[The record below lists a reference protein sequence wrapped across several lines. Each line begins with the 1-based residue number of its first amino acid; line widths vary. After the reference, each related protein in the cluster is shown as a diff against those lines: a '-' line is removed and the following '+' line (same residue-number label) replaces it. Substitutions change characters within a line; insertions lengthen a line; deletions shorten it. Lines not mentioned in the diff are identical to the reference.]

1 MATTQKKSK
10 SILITGG
17 AGFIGSNTL
26 LYLYPRYPQYDYTV
40 LDALTYAGDIKNIP
54 QEIHKSKNF
63 RFIYGD
69 VRNAKL
75 IDHLVSKVNNVIHF
89 AAETHVAR
97 SIYDDSNFF
106 TTDVLG
112 TQCIANAV
120 LNHRKN
126 IERFIH
132 ISTSEVYGTAQT
144 RVMAEDHPLVPASP
158 YAAAKAGADRL
169 VEAYYLTYRIPAVI
183 IRPFNQYGPRQH
195 LEKLI
200 PRFITSCLM
209 GEPLTVHGTGK
220 SQRDFTYVEDLARA
234 IDTVLHAPR
243 EKVEGH
249 IFNVGAGESHSI
261 GEIARTVLR
270 LMNNKSEKKK
280 IVYSESILNIGERP
294 GQVYRHTA
302 SNDKIKKV
310 LGWQPRVTFA
320 DGLARTIAW
329 YSSNEDWWRDKIWM
343 RHVPIEMGEGK
354 IELH

>member
-1 MATTQKKSK
+1 MAKKPK

-26 LYLYPRYPQYDYTV
+26 AYLFERHPHYHYLV
-40 LDALTYAGDIKNIP
+40 LDALTYAGDIRNIP
-54 QEIHKSKNF
+54 QNIHRAKNF

-69 VRNAKL
+69 VRNTKL
-75 IDHLVSKVNNVIHF
+75 VDHLVSKVSNVIHF

-132 ISTSEVYGTAQT
+132 ISTSEVYGTARAPFMT
-144 RVMAEDHPLVPASP
+144 EEHPLVPHSP

-209 GEPLTVHGTGK
+209 NQPLTVHGTGK
-220 SQRDFTYVEDLARA
+220 SQRDFTYVDDLSRA
-234 IDTVLHAPR
+234 IDLVLHAPAER
-243 EKVEGH
+243 VEGH

-261 GEIARTVLR
+261 GEIARTILR
-270 LMNNKSEKKK
+270 TMRANGAVQKR
-280 IVYSESILNIGERP
+280 IVYSESVQNIGDRP
-294 GQVYRHTA
+294 GQVWRHTA
-302 SNDKIKKV
+302 SNDKIRKV
-310 LGWQPRVTFA
+310 LGWKPSVSFA
-320 DGLARTIAW
+320 DGLAKTIAW
-329 YSSNEDWWRDKIWM
+329 YSANTDWWKDKVWM
-343 RHVPIEMGEGK
+343 QHVPIETSEGK

>member
-1 MATTQKKSK
+1 MAERRGKPKN
-10 SILITGG
+10 ILITGG

-26 LYLYPRYPQYDYTV
+26 LYLYPRYPRYEYIV
-40 LDALTYAGDIKNIP
+40 LDALTYAGDIRNIP
-54 QEIHKSKNF
+54 PEIHKARNF

-69 VRNAKL
+69 VRNTKL
-75 IDHLVSKVNNVIHF
+75 VDHLVSGVSHVIHF

-132 ISTSEVYGTAQT
+132 ISTSEVYGTAQA
-144 RVMAEDHPLVPASP
+144 RIMAEDHPLVPASP

-183 IRPFNQYGPRQH
+183 IRPFNQFGPRQH

-209 GEPLTVHGTGK
+209 NQPLTVHGSGR
-220 SQRDFTYVEDLARA
+220 SQRDFTYVDDLSRA
-234 IDTVLHAPR
+234 IDLILHAPR

-249 IFNVGAGESHSI
+249 VFNVGSGESHSI
-261 GEIARTVLR
+261 GEIARTILSV
-270 LMNNKSEKKK
+270 MNNTSPEKK
-280 IVYSESILNIGERP
+280 IVYSESIQNIGDRP

-302 SNDKIKKV
+302 SNDKIRKA
-310 LGWQPRVTFA
+310 LGWKPEITF
-320 DGLARTIAW
+320 DQGLAKTIGW
-329 YSSNEDWWRDKIWM
+329 YAANRDWWQDKVWM
-343 RHVPIEMGEGK
+343 QHVPIETSEGK